1 MADKVEVRQNLEDL
15 IVRDLLGPWDGEN
28 EAIKGSPKSRYLV
41 GMLAPVV
48 RNPET
53 QKESTED
60 EDGEVAVMGEANSE
74 VAGDDV
80 AEDSA
85 ASGLLMHPSSMGLRC
100 QVPAEVLTL
109 RVVARWG
116 NYESTQIQ
124 GEGSEAARGFIR
136 TQIEHSVV
144 LDLTKHESNYELE
157 ANDARIHVEVLEQD
171 KRKVIEISL
180 LNVKEHE
187 KIAPV
192 QSWMFQAG
200 FEVIGVNDDS
210 VFLPTDDVL
219 EMPVTDPD
227 PEIQHLSLLYSE
239 QLEFAVGRAC
249 SVKAVRVK
257 GTRRAKLVRT
267 EWLPVTDVPQ
277 TRAVG
282 AEGSLLSMAK
292 LASAGSLELQDGL
305 NPLIDGYENWI
316 LAQRKI
322 SESLPVHLRKISSD
336 PLDQAEWTL
345 NRLRSGLVMLG
356 EESDKGDQ
364 ARKAFT
370 FMNLAMRDQRIRSE
384 VSLLRT
390 TNPSMTVEQAIE
402 EVESR
407 GESSA
412 SWRPF
417 QLAFII
423 KQIPTIVEPW
433 SDLRS
438 SNIAAA
444 ELLFFPT
451 GGGKT
456 EAYLGLAA
464 FVFAIRRLQGVVES
478 SEGLLDGSAG
488 VAVLMR
494 YTLRLLTS
502 QQFVRATTLMCAAEM
517 IRKGDEETWGSEP
530 FRIGLWVGTSVSP
543 KSYEEAKT
551 QIVDARAD
559 GGSSHGLTVL
569 QVKRCPW
576 CGSSINPRTD
586 LFAKDELRR
595 VFVFCG
601 DQLGKCEF
609 SRAKSSEGLPLL
621 TVDEEIYRFPPSFL
635 LATVDKLA
643 RLSRQGEAASL
654 FGYVREK
661 CERHGYRHSDANK
674 LVCSGAAVHNAKPEQ
689 NLPASSTVLVGRLR
703 PPDLIIQDELHLIS
717 GALGTAVGLFESVV
731 DVLCSWTTQDGKNV
745 KPLIVASTATVRNAG
760 EQVRRLYGRGIEV
773 FPPQVIDVRDT
784 YFSKEVA
791 VDDANPGR
799 RYMGVCAPGV
809 RMIISQIQ
817 IFTIMMLAGQKLLDE
832 YGDDADAYLTAVAY
846 FNATRE
852 LAGMRRHI
860 DDSVTTA
867 VSDGRT
873 VSGLKRRTAG
883 QLTVGELTSRISSSE
898 IAATLD
904 SLAFR
909 FDPGQ
914 DSTAAR
920 EKWAA
925 EAKTAKAAGKKMVQ
939 SKRSS
944 WPFDVVLATSMLQ
957 VGVDVPRLGLM
968 LVVGQPK
975 NTAEYIQAS
984 SRVGRSPVD
993 HGPGLVLTLA
1003 NWARPRD
1010 MAHFEQF
1017 DYYHRSFYSFVE
1029 PLSVTPYS
1037 DASLDRGLTAVLVSC
1052 SRIFDAVSTSGSLSP
1067 NEGAS
1072 NAHIRRTEVLERV
1085 MTAVVSRSEVAS
1097 SSQKL
1102 GMIVGAKLANRIDRW
1117 VQRSQHEGLSYQKR
1131 KSKTQVLVPLLVS
1144 PEEGTIT
1151 VENALFRVPNSMR
1164 EVQPEINLI
1173 SPASLLAPKTS
1184 PEVPRW
1190 NFRTKAEGEINE

>member
-1 MADKVEVRQNLEDL
+1 MADKVEVRQSLEDL
-15 IVRDLLGPWDGEN
+15 IVRDLLGPWDGESEVIRN
-28 EAIKGSPKSRYLV
+28 SPKSRYLV
-41 GMLAPVV
+41 GMLAPIVT
-48 RNPET
+48 NPEV

-60 EDGEVAVMGEANSE
+60 EDGEVVVMGDADSN
-74 VAGDDV
+74 VAGDD
-80 AEDSA
+80 AADDSA

-100 QVPAEVLTL
+100 QVLESVAAL
-109 RVVARWG
+109 RVFARWG
-116 NYESTQIQ
+116 KYESTQIH
-124 GEGSEAARGFIR
+124 SEESQVARGFRR

-144 LDLTKHESNYELE
+144 IDLTKQESDYDL
-157 ANDARIHVEVLEQD
+157 DADSSRLHVEVHRD
-171 KRKVIEISL
+171 NNRKVIEISL
-180 LNVKEHE
+180 LNVKNHQ
-187 KIAPV
+187 KIAPP

-200 FEVIGVNDDS
+200 FEVVGVTDDL
-210 VFLPTDDVL
+210 VFVPTDDVL
-219 EMPVTDPD
+219 EIPISDSD
-227 PEIQHLSLLYSE
+227 PEVQHLSLLYSE

-249 SVKAVRVK
+249 SVNAVRVR

-282 AEGSLLSMAK
+282 AEGSLLSMVK
-292 LASAGSLELQDGL
+292 LASADMATLHDGL
-305 NPLIDGYENWI
+305 NPLIAGYENWI
-316 LAQRKI
+316 LSQKKI
-322 SESLPVHLRKISSD
+322 ADSLPEHLKKISSD

-345 NRLRSGLVMLG
+345 NRLRTGLFMLG
-356 EESDKGDQ
+356 ERSVRGDE

-390 TNPSMTVEQAIE
+390 TNPSMTVGQAIK
-402 EVESR
+402 EVELR
-407 GESSA
+407 GEFAA

-478 SEGLLDGSAG
+478 SEGPLDGNAG

-502 QQFVRATTLMCAAEM
+502 QQFVRATTLMCAAEV
-517 IRKGDEETWGSEP
+517 IRKSDETTWGIEP

-543 KSYEEAKT
+543 KTYDEAKT
-551 QIVDARAD
+551 QIVDAKAD

-586 LFAKDELRR
+586 ILAKDELRR

-601 DQLGKCEF
+601 DELGKCEF
-609 SRAKSSEGLPLL
+609 SRAKSTEGLPLL

-661 CERHGYRHSDANK
+661 CERHGYRHLDANK
-674 LVCSGAAVHNAKPEQ
+674 LVCSGASVHNAKPEHK
-689 NLPASSTVLVGRLR
+689 LSASSTVSIGRLR

-717 GALGTAVGLFESVV
+717 GALGTAVGLFESAV
-731 DVLCSWTTQDGKNV
+731 DVLCSWTSKDGKSV

-784 YFSKEVA
+784 YFSKEVE
-791 VDDANPGR
+791 VDDVNPGR

-809 RMIISQIQ
+809 RMIIAQIQ

-832 YGDDADAYLTAVAY
+832 HGDDADAYLTAVAY

-852 LAGMRRHI
+852 LAGMRRHL

-873 VSGLKRRTAG
+873 VSGLKRRTTG

-909 FDPGQ
+909 FDPSR

-925 EAKTAKAAGKKMVQ
+925 DAKAAKVAGKKLAQ

-984 SRVGRSPVD
+984 SRVGRSPVE

-1052 SRIFDAVSTSGSLSP
+1052 SRVIDAVHAGESLSP

-1072 NAHIRRTEVLERV
+1072 NAHTRRVQILERV
-1085 MTAVVSRSEVAS
+1085 MTAVISRSEVAS
-1097 SSQKL
+1097 SSHKL
-1102 GMIVGAKLANRIDRW
+1102 AMVVGAKLANRVDRW
-1117 VQRSQHEGLSYQKR
+1117 VQKSQNEGLAYQKR
-1131 KSKTQVLVPLLVS
+1131 KSNTQILASLLVS
-1144 PEEGTIT
+1144 PEEGISN
-1151 VENALFRVPNSMR
+1151 VDNALFRVPNSMR

-1184 PEVPRW
+1184 PEIPRW
-1190 NFRTKAEGEINE
+1190 NFRTKVPGDVDE

>member
-1 MADKVEVRQNLEDL
+1 VADKVEVRQNLENL
-15 IVRDLLGPWDGEN
+15 IVRDLLGPWDGES
-28 EAIKGSPKSRYLV
+28 ELLKGSPKSRYLV

-48 RNPET
+48 TNPEV
-53 QKESTED
+53 QKVSTED
-60 EDGEVAVMGEANSE
+60 EDGEVVVMGDADSN
-74 VAGDDV
+74 VTGDD
-80 AEDSA
+80 ASEDSA

-100 QVPAEVLTL
+100 QVPKEVLAL

-116 NYESTQIQ
+116 KYEPTQIQ
-124 GEGSEAARGFIR
+124 AEESGAARGFLR
-136 TQIEHSVV
+136 TQTEHSVV
-144 LDLTKHESNYELE
+144 IDLAKQESDYVLDADDSRL
-157 ANDARIHVEVLEQD
+157 HVEVYENGKQ
-171 KRKVIEISL
+171 KVVEISL
-180 LNVKEHE
+180 LNVKTHE

-192 QSWMFQAG
+192 PSWMFQAG
-200 FEVIGVNDDS
+200 FEVVGVNGDS

-219 EMPVTDPD
+219 EIPVTDPD
-227 PEIQHLSLLYSE
+227 PEVQHLSLLYSE

-249 SVKAVRVK
+249 SVQAVRVK

-267 EWLPVTDVPQ
+267 EWLPTTDVPQ

-292 LASAGSLELQDGL
+292 LASADTVTLEKGL
-305 NPLIDGYENWI
+305 DPLINGYESWI
-316 LAQRKI
+316 SSQRSIAKSLPEHLKKI
-322 SESLPVHLRKISSD
+322 STD
-336 PLDQAEWTL
+336 PLDQADWTL
-345 NRLRSGLVMLG
+345 SRLRSGLVLLG
-356 EESDKGDQ
+356 EKSTRGDQ

-390 TNPSMTVEQAIE
+390 TNPALTVTQAID

-407 GESSA
+407 GESAA

-478 SEGLLDGSAG
+478 SEGLLDGTAG

-502 QQFVRATTLMCAAEM
+502 QQFVRATTLMCAAEV
-517 IRKGDEETWGSEP
+517 IRKTDEETWGSEP

-543 KSYEEAKT
+543 KTYEEAKT
-551 QIVDARAD
+551 QIVDAKAD

-586 LFAKDELRR
+586 LLAKDELRR

-609 SRAKSSEGLPLL
+609 SRAKSLEGLPLL

-654 FGYVREK
+654 FGYVRER

-674 LVCSGAAVHNAKPEQ
+674 LVCSGAAVHNAKPEHK
-689 NLPASSTVLVGRLR
+689 LSASSTVVVGRLR

-731 DVLCSWTTQDGKNV
+731 DVLCSWATNDGKAV

-784 YFSKEVA
+784 YFSREVPI
-791 VDDANPGR
+791 DDANPGR
-799 RYMGVCAPGV
+799 RYMGVCAPGI
-809 RMIISQIQ
+809 RMITAQIQ

-832 YGDDADAYLTAVAY
+832 HGEDADAYLTAVAY

-873 VSGLKRRTAG
+873 LSGLKRRTTG

-898 IAATLD
+898 ISATLD

-925 EAKTAKAAGKKMVQ
+925 DAKAAKLAGKKLAQ

-984 SRVGRSPVD
+984 SRVGRSPDD

-1017 DYYHRSFYSFVE
+1017 DFYHRSFYSFVE

-1052 SRIFDAVSTSGSLSP
+1052 ARIFDAVNVNGSLSP

-1072 NAHIRRTEVLERV
+1072 NALARRTEVLERV
-1085 MTAVVSRSEVAS
+1085 MTAVISRSEIAS
-1097 SSQKL
+1097 ASQKL
-1102 GMIVGAKLANRIDRW
+1102 AMIVSAKLANRIDRW

-1131 KSKTQVLVPLLVS
+1131 KSNTQVLAPLLVS
-1144 PEEGTIT
+1144 PEDGSLNA
-1151 VENALFRVPNSMR
+1151 ENALFRVPNSMR

-1173 SPASLLAPKTS
+1173 SPASLLAPKTN

-1190 NFRTKAEGEINE
+1190 SFRTKLDGGIDE